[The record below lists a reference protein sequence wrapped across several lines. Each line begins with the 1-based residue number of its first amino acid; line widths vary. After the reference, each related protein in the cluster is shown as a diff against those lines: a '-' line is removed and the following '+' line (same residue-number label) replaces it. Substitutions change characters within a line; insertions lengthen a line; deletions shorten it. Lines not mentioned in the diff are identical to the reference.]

1 MFGSSPFFLV
11 ILIVVSYEE
20 GVALVEESRRVIV
33 PRTAGAVALISGRAN
48 HWGRRPGMEGR
59 HYTFGKRRVGR
70 VCPDEGRSAVVER
83 SRASVVG
90 RECGHNGVIAGRKK
104 SKWRGTGW
112 GYIAVGLWYFA
123 GATALAP
130 ASYPPDRHLP
140 RVRKTASCTHCYF
153 HKRLAFAL
161 LSYTRCSAA
170 CFALGASGTVVGCV
184 VAEYIS
190 RIADCESISQAGQ
203 RRHPCSLASAVSV
216 QTLGAVAL
224 AAIAFCTSLIHVV
237 RHASCA
243 ELGKVSSVLWSVLR
257 LSSVLRPPQF
267 RACILRLTIVSQQA
281 AFGRVH
287 VGPFLL
293 QAVYSSDKVG
303 DKCLVIGN
311 NKCFMLV

>member
-1 MFGSSPFFLV
+1 MFGSSPFFPV

-123 GATALAP
+123 EL
-130 ASYPPDRHLP
+130 
-140 RVRKTASCTHCYF
+140 
-153 HKRLAFAL
+153 
-161 LSYTRCSAA
+161 
-170 CFALGASGTVVGCV
+170 
-184 VAEYIS
+184 
-190 RIADCESISQAGQ
+190 Q
-203 RRHPCSLASAVSV
+203 R
-216 QTLGAVAL
+216 
-224 AAIAFCTSLIHVV
+224 
-237 RHASCA
+237 
-243 ELGKVSSVLWSVLR
+243 
-257 LSSVLRPPQF
+257 
-267 RACILRLTIVSQQA
+267 
-281 AFGRVH
+281 
-287 VGPFLL
+287 
-293 QAVYSSDKVG
+293 
-303 DKCLVIGN
+303 
-311 NKCFMLV
+311 